1 MQKAMSAVTPPD
13 HGAHLASPA
22 IRVDANAKRRL
33 RRKQERDCGILEN
46 KTPAKRPAGAACDV
60 VDTRSDI
67 ASKRNN
73 ITLGWPCAIVSKRI
87 AQKDARKRG
96 APRAECRTGNC
107 APASEKNLNT
117 VSKLK
122 SIGGRNVIHHNILS
136 DPTSEKKNPAIEQSV
151 ARASS

>member
-22 IRVDANAKRRL
+22 TRVDANAKRRL

-67 ASKRNN
+67 ASKRNI
-73 ITLGWPCAIVSKRI
+73 ITPAGPCAIVSKRI

-107 APASEKNLNT
+107 AAASDKYLNAEF
-117 VSKLK
+117 KLE
-122 SIGGRNVIHHNILS
+122 SIGAHEVIHHDIES
-136 DPTSEKKNPAIEQSV
+136 DPTGEKKTP
-151 ARASS
+151 RD